1 MSIGSA
7 VGEIWKAIPE
17 RRGSRG
23 KNRMLCIRTG
33 CAAASAAAEIE
44 LARVLRWRSE
54 SEAGG
59 SIGLSFAGMSAGLER
74 FVHRPS
80 ALLPPS
86 FGRHK
91 ATASPLKVSSLS
103 PGSMMDKVRVCSNG
117 NQKEIQTCLRMPCM
131 CASEFLR
138 QRGLQPAML
147 GHRSPAVNYNAILHQ
162 KSRETACRD
171 RFAMLHVR
179 S

>member
-1 MSIGSA
+1 MSGGYAYVGWEKALSIGSA

-86 FGRHK
+86 FGRQ
-91 ATASPLKVSSLS
+91 PVLS
-103 PGSMMDKVRVCSNG
+103 RYHH
-117 NQKEIQTCLRMPCM
+117 CL
-131 CASEFLR
+131 
-138 QRGLQPAML
+138 PA
-147 GHRSPAVNYNAILHQ
+147 Q
-162 KSRETACRD
+162 
-171 RFAMLHVR
+171 
-179 S
+179 